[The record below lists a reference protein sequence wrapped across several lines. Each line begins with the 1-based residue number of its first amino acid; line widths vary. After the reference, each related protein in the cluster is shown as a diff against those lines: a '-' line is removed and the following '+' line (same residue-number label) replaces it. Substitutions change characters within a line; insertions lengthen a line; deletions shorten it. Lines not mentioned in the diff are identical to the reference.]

1 VTDFK
6 GRAAFVSGGATGIG
20 MASARALCLRGA
32 DVMVCGHDG
41 TQLKSALQ
49 ELEMSIA
56 GHAGRSGRVWTCVAD
71 VRDLA
76 AMQSAAATLMERTG
90 RIDHLV
96 CAAGVQI
103 VGSVLTASEADWL
116 EVVDV
121 NLSGTYRACKA
132 VLPLMVR
139 GGGGSIVILSSVQA
153 FLGKRNGVAYVAT
166 KGGLNA
172 MARAMALDHAGEG
185 VRINVVCPGVVDTPM
200 LREAARRV
208 APGTDGTEV
217 IHGWAIGQP
226 LGSSVGLAC
235 QPGDVADMVTFLLSD
250 EARYITGAEFRVDG
264 GLSAKLAM

>member
-1 VTDFK
+1 MRDFK
-6 GRAAFVSGGATGIG
+6 GRAALVSGGATGIG
-20 MASARALCLRGA
+20 MASALALCLRGA

-41 TQLKSALQ
+41 NQLNFALK
-49 ELEMSIA
+49 EIEFSMA
-56 GHAGRSGRVWTCVAD
+56 GHTEHSGRIWTCVAD

-76 AMQSAAATLMERTG
+76 AMQSAAAALMERTG

-121 NLSGTYRACKA
+121 NLSGTFRTCKA
-132 VLPLMVR
+132 LLPFMLR

-172 MARAMALDHAGEG
+172 MAKAMALDHADDG
-185 VRINVVCPGVVDTPM
+185 VRVNVVCPGVVDTPM
-200 LREAARRV
+200 LREAALRV
-208 APGTDGTEV
+208 APGTDGTE
-217 IHGWAIGQP
+217 AILRWSLGQP
-226 LGSSVGLAC
+226 LGSSVGQAC
-235 QPGDVADMVTFLLSD
+235 QPGDVADLVTFLLSD
-250 EARYITGAEFRVDG
+250 QARYITGAEFRVDG
-264 GLSAKLAM
+264 GLSAKLAV